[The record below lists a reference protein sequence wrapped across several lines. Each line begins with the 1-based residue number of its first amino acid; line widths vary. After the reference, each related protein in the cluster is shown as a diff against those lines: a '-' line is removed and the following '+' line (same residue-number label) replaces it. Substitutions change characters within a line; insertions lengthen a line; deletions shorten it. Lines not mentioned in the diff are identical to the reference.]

1 MRDDGRCLPYD
12 RPRLGPGS
20 RRAMK
25 QFVSFVRKE
34 FAHIFRDT
42 WTMIILLVLPVLM
55 LFLFGYALSTE
66 VKRTGIAVYD
76 PSRDIVTGELVRL
89 LGAGDSFRVTEML
102 SSPDEI
108 DRVLR
113 KNGTA
118 LVVVFSSGFA
128 GNMQRG
134 ADAQIE
140 LVTDGTDPNTA
151 VTVTS
156 YATNILSG
164 YLLPS
169 SPAGT
174 APFRIEAVRKLL
186 YNPDMKSAYNFV
198 PGVMGMVIMLICAM
212 MTSVSIAREK
222 ETGTMELLLVSPMN
236 PLVIILSKAVPY
248 FVLSCVNL
256 ATILAM
262 AVFVLG
268 VPIAGSLVTLILLS
282 LVYIFVSLAIGLLV
296 SSVAATQVAALLVS
310 GMALMMPA
318 MYLSGMMFP
327 IENMPLF
334 LQAASQLLPAKWYIS
349 AVKKVMIK
357 GLGFS
362 SIVGET
368 AVLLAMAVLLITAS
382 FKKFKTRLE

>member
-1 MRDDGRCLPYD
+1 
-12 RPRLGPGS
+12 
-20 RRAMK
+20 MK

-34 FAHIFRDT
+34 FAHIFRDA

-76 PSRDIVTGELVRL
+76 PSRDGVTGELVRL
-89 LGAGDSFRVTEML
+89 LGAGDSFRVTEIL
-102 SSPDEI
+102 STPDDIEK
-108 DRVLR
+108 VLR
-113 KNGTA
+113 KTGTG
-118 LVVVFSSGFA
+118 LVVVFSPAFA
-128 GNMQRG
+128 ENMQNG
-134 ADAQIE
+134 GDAQIV

-151 VTVTS
+151 VTVAS
-156 YATNILSG
+156 YAANIISG
-164 YLLPS
+164 YPLRS
-169 SPAGT
+169 ST
-174 APFRIEAVRKLL
+174 AVRSPFRIEVVRKFL
-186 YNPDMKSAYNFV
+186 YNPGMKSAYNFV

-282 LVYIFVSLAIGLLV
+282 LAYIFVSSAIGLLV
-296 SSVAATQVAALLVS
+296 SSVAATQVVALLVS
-310 GMALMMPA
+310 GMALMMPV

-327 IENMPLF
+327 IENMPWF
-334 LQAASQLLPAKWYIS
+334 LQAVSQLLPAKWYIS
-349 AVKKVMIK
+349 AVKKIMIK
-357 GLGFS
+357 GLGFK
-362 SIVGET
+362 SIIGET
-368 AVLLAMAVLLITAS
+368 SVLTAMAVVLVAAS
-382 FKKFKTRLE
+382 LKKFKTRLE

>member
-1 MRDDGRCLPYD
+1 
-12 RPRLGPGS
+12 
-20 RRAMK
+20 MK
-25 QFVSFVRKE
+25 QFAAFVRKE

-76 PSRDIVTGELVRL
+76 PSRDAVTEDLVRL
-89 LGAGDSFRVTEML
+89 LGAGESFRVTEML
-102 SSPDEI
+102 SSPGDI
-108 DRVLR
+108 GKVLR
-113 KNGTA
+113 KTGTG

-128 GNMQRG
+128 ESMQRG
-134 ADAQIE
+134 GNARIE

-151 VTVTS
+151 VTVAS
-156 YATNILSG
+156 YASNILSG
-164 YLLPS
+164 YIS
-169 SPAGT
+169 AYSAGSG
-174 APFRIEAVRKLL
+174 PPYRIETVQKFL

-248 FVLSCVNL
+248 FFLSCVNL

-282 LVYIFVSLAIGLLV
+282 LLYIFVSLALGLLI

-310 GMALMMPA
+310 GMALMMPV

-327 IENMPLF
+327 IENMPVF
-334 LQAASQLLPAKWYIS
+334 LQAVSQLLPAKWYIT

-362 SIVGET
+362 SITRET
-368 AVLLAMAVLLITAS
+368 AVLVLMAVVLVTAS
-382 FKKFKTRLE
+382 FWKFKTRLE